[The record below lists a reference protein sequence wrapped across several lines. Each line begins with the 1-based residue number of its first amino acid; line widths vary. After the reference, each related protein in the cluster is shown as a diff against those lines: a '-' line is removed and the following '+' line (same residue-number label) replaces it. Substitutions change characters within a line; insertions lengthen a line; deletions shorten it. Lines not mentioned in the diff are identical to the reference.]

1 MRRLAREVVV
11 VRARHPYPHHF
22 TASGIV
28 LHNDHVLLVFHK
40 RLQAWVPPGG
50 HVEAHEV
57 PEETCRREIL
67 EETGLAV
74 DVVSV
79 DMGCGPESGQAA
91 ESEASFLTQPAY
103 IQCVTAREKGGD
115 FYHIDLAYAC
125 LPSGRQTQAGEM
137 PPLRTN
143 KEVEDVRWVPLSA
156 LDKLPLAK
164 NVAEGVSRTREALSL
179 VLARRAGPA
188 PEEEIPAKI

>member
-1 MRRLAREVVV
+1 M
-11 VRARHPYPHHF
+11 
-22 TASGIV
+22 

-57 PEETCRREIL
+57 PEETCIREIL

-74 DVVSV
+74 DVVSI
-79 DMGCGPESGQAA
+79 DLAPEGGNGSPAASG
-91 ESEASFLTQPAY
+91 ESFLAQPAY
-103 IQCVTAREKGGD
+103 IQCVTAREQGSD

-125 LPSGRQTQAGEM
+125 LPAVNEQEAGTSRNAREARDL

-164 NVAEGVSRTREALSL
+164 NVAEGVSLTREALSR
-179 VLARRAGPA
+179 VLERRAASP
-188 PEEEIPAKI
+188 PEKEIPTKI